1 MMYDSVMDSVN
12 QRAYNG
18 AVAAQEYCGRGKLQL
33 VERLVLERLSA
44 RLRGRR
50 LLDLGVG
57 AGRTT
62 SALTHVSND
71 YTGLDYSP
79 RLVDLA
85 RRTTGHR
92 SIFHGDVRDM
102 RGLFND
108 ASFDFAFFSFNGIDY
123 MPHDGR
129 LAALR
134 EIHRVL
140 RPGGW
145 FFFSSQNRDAAKITV
160 TGRGLKRKLKRLFLF
175 PRHFRLRRLESRTT
189 EYAIIND
196 SGLRYSLLT
205 YYINIE
211 AQRRQ
216 LLNFNFEF
224 VEAYGADG
232 HSVAIDRLSPFI
244 HYLAKKPE

>member
-1 MMYDSVMDSVN
+1 MMYDSAMDFVN
-12 QRAYNG
+12 HRAYSG
-18 AVAAQEYCGRGKLQL
+18 AVAAQAYCGSGELL
-33 VERLVLERLSA
+33 SAERLVLEKLAA

-62 SALTHVSND
+62 SALLRISND
-71 YTGLDYSP
+71 YACLDYSP

-102 RGLFND
+102 RALFSD

-145 FFFSSQNRDAAKITV
+145 FFFSSHNLDAAKIAV
-160 TGRGLKRKLKRLFLF
+160 QGRGIKRKLKRLFLL
-175 PRHFRLRRLESRTT
+175 PRHLRLRRLESRTT

-205 YYINIE
+205 YYTDIE
-211 AQRRQ
+211 TQKRQ
-216 LLNFNFEF
+216 LMSSNFEF
-224 VEAYGADG
+224 VEAYGTDG
-232 HSVAIDRLSPFI
+232 HSVAIDHLSPFI
-244 HYLAKKPE
+244 HYLAKKPG